1 MKKLLSIYFAGIIL
15 FSSSVAASPKQLV
28 CVYPDENAKT
38 DYMERLLNDAKNYRS
53 QKSSNEYGKYAYC
66 SGDKCEEYARDNEA
80 IVEACKLVDH
90 AARYTFVFDTDGLK
104 GSEESGAE
112 MKEEQT
118 CLTKI
123 EEVKA
128 KMTHTPSIIT
138 FKVWSDMSEK
148 YNYYNVDRKTLKGGF
163 SYAKEYMHQCKL
175 EDVDM
180 SENIL

>member
-38 DYMERLLNDAKNYRS
+38 DYMERLLNDAKEYRS
-53 QKSSNEYGKYAYC
+53 GNSIYC
-66 SGDKCEEYARDNEA
+66 SGDQCEEFARDREA

-118 CLTKI
+118 CFTKI
-123 EEVKA
+123 KEVKA

>member
-1 MKKLLSIYFAGIIL
+1 MKKLLLTYFAGIIL

-38 DYMERLLNDAKNYRS
+38 DYMERLLNDAKEYRS
-53 QKSSNEYGKYAYC
+53 GNYPYC
-66 SGDKCEEYARDNEA
+66 SGDQCEEFARDREA

-90 AARYTFVFDTDGLK
+90 ASRYTFVFDTDGFK

-123 EEVKA
+123 REVKA

-138 FKVWSDMSEK
+138 FKVWSEMSEK

>member
-38 DYMERLLNDAKNYRS
+38 DYMERLLNDAKEYRS
-53 QKSSNEYGKYAYC
+53 GNSIYC
-66 SGDKCEEYARDNEA
+66 SGDQCEEFARDREA

>member
-38 DYMERLLNDAKNYRS
+38 DYMERLLNDAKEYRS
-53 QKSSNEYGKYAYC
+53 GNSIYC
-66 SGDKCEEYARDNEA
+66 SGDQCEEFARDREA

-90 AARYTFVFDTDGLK
+90 AARYTFVFDTDGLR

-118 CLTKI
+118 CLIKI

>member
-28 CVYPDENAKT
+28 CVYPDENDKT
-38 DYMERLLNDAKNYRS
+38 DYMERLLNDAKEYRS
-53 QKSSNEYGKYAYC
+53 GNSIYC
-66 SGDKCEEYARDNEA
+66 SGDQCEEFARDREA

-118 CLTKI
+118 CLIKI

>member
-38 DYMERLLNDAKNYRS
+38 DYMERLLNDAKEYRS
-53 QKSSNEYGKYAYC
+53 GNSIYC
-66 SGDKCEEYARDNEA
+66 SGDQCEEFARDREA

-118 CLTKI
+118 CLIKI